1 MAYQEFEDDSSKLLL
16 DAINVLIQLIGE
28 PPISPT
34 ENYNEI
40 LEAQIA
46 LQVINETKKEILAD
60 GWDINTDLN
69 YTLPVGTDGKIP
81 VPFNVLSLSSTDGD
95 LAIRSWQLYSKK
107 NQSFIFKAAQKV
119 NIIWDVPFNE
129 ITHSLRNYITIA
141 AARKFQARQ
150 VMDKLVYGYSE
161 ADEGRARVIAKRED
175 GRTSKPNIYTS
186 SYGQNYLVSG
196 GI

>member
-28 PPISPT
+28 PPIDST
-34 ENYNEI
+34 EDYNEI

-60 GWDINTDLN
+60 GWDINTDKG
-69 YTLPVGTDGKIP
+69 YVFPVGTDGKIP

-95 LAIRSWQLYSKK
+95 LVIRSWQLYSKK
-107 NQSFIFKAAQKV
+107 KQSYIFEDAQKV
-119 NIIWDVPFNE
+119 NVIWDVPFNE
-129 ITHSLRNYITIA
+129 ITHSLRNYITVA

-150 VMDKLVYGYSE
+150 VMDKLVYSYSE
-161 ADEGRARVIAKRED
+161 ADEGRARIIAKRED
-175 GRTSKPNIYTS
+175 GRTSKPNMYNST
-186 SYGQNYLVSG
+186 YGQNYLVSG